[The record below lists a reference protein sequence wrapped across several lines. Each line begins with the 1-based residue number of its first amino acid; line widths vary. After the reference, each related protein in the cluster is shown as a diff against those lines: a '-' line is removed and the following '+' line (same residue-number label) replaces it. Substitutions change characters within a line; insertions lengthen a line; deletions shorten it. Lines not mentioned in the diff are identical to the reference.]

1 MITIDRAS
9 ADVTYNSYSLI
20 GDTVTIT
27 GPSPLSS
34 ANSETGGAGQ
44 VTLHLTN
51 GQAILAWCLD
61 IWGQLQ
67 HSRTSSVT
75 PNGAIY
81 AGQHA
86 TSPISTT
93 KDQQIGGLMV
103 EGNKL
108 ITNNQTL
115 TFTNSTKH
123 DSYTFT
129 AADESAA
136 TQILIWST
144 IYGSA

>member
-61 IWGQLQ
+61 IWDQLQ
-67 HSRTSSVT
+67 HSGTYSVT

-108 ITNNQTL
+108 Y
-115 TFTNSTKH
+115 H
-123 DSYTFT
+123 
-129 AADESAA
+129 E
-136 TQILIWST
+136 
-144 IYGSA
+144 